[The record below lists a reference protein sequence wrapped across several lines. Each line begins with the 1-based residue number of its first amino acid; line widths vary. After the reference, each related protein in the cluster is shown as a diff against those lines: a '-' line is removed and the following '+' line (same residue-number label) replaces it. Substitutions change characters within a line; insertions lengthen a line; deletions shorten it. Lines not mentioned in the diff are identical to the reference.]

1 MFAFNKYLFFFLP
14 SRLNLLNEWEGTLS
28 HNTSLLSSKFASR
41 AVELEKVK
49 IRVF

>member
-1 MFAFNKYLFFFLP
+1 MFAFKLVSFFFS

-49 IRVF
+49 IRVFW